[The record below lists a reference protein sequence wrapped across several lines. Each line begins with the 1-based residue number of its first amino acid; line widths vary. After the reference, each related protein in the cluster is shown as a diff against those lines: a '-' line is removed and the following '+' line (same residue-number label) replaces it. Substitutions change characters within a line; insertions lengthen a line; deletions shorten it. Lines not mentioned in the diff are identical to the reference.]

1 MPALQAHDAPRD
13 NAAADVWLSFT
24 QTRLVMSINPEY
36 LRRNLLVAK
45 AIGARANAGV
55 ALDRLQA
62 HKRPPK
68 WLVDYLRGIVER
80 CEPLPAD
87 LARWRDLA
95 EDAPEYVKSEVQR
108 SDQS

>member
-1 MPALQAHDAPRD
+1 MY
-13 NAAADVWLSFT
+13 T
-24 QTRLVMSINPEY
+24 EY

-55 ALDRLQA
+55 ALERLQA

-68 WLVDYLRGIVER
+68 WLVEYLRGIAER

-87 LARWRDLA
+87 LAKWRDLA
-95 EDAPEYVKSEVQR
+95 EDAPSYVRQPTTSLENQHDR
-108 SDQS
+108 